1 MGKNKEPG
9 FCFEVFSLNQ
19 RRLSALRELR
29 ITMDAIAEDEK
40 KLEGRLFAVA
50 SPEARQFL
58 GETTIIDDL
67 FAYGFADRKID
78 VKEYPGMGTVASI
91 KRVLAGLRD
100 VWQNAISVEF
110 NRGEGGRVEVEFR
123 AIGF

>member
-40 KLEGRLFAVA
+40 KLEGRLLAVA

-67 FAYGFADRKID
+67 FAYGLADRKID
-78 VKEYPGMGTVASI
+78 VEEYPGMDTVASI
-91 KRVLAGLRD
+91 KRVLTGLRD
-100 VWQNAISVEF
+100 AWQNVVSVEF
-110 NRGEGGRVEVEFR
+110 DRGEGGRVEVKFR